1 VLALLF
7 ESEHL
12 TTETRKMNSAVD
24 RDGICYLKPEVL
36 RRSWECGSYE
46 TEFITT
52 ENNCTNY
59 LYGLVQERMP
69 K

>member
-1 VLALLF
+1 VLVLLH

-12 TTETRKMNSAVD
+12 TTETRKRNSAVD
-24 RDGICYLKPEVL
+24 RDVICYLKPEVL
-36 RRSWECGSYE
+36 RSWECGSYE
-46 TEFITT
+46 TEFMDT
-52 ENNCTNY
+52 EKNCTNY